1 MEAKIEAAA
10 LPLDQSQI
18 KKATQAL
25 LAYNA
30 KKQKSGDKVLLDVD
44 QNVFL
49 MITVWKIPPNEQVI
63 KINLPHSIL
72 PDTSEICLFTKD
84 EPGLTAEQTENLYKK
99 LLDRHGITSITEV
112 ISYKT
117 LKTEYKPFEAKRRLL
132 SRFALF
138 LSDDR
143 IRRLLP
149 SQMGKHFYLRKKAPL
164 SVDLKA
170 KDLAKEINKR
180 IHGTV
185 LPVTNKGSCYMVRIG
200 HTSMDASEIT
210 ENVVAAA
217 KAIADK
223 APQIW
228 KSVKV
233 LHLKTSK
240 SIALPVFH
248 SALQGQ
254 VGAQKK
260 KSAENQQ
267 TLQRKKKKSKDKPKT
282 TDQAGTKS
290 DTSGAP
296 EADVPK
302 TDGVEAPA
310 QKSKE
315 EEEEEIPQLVP
326 IETQP
331 SEKKEQVVK
340 LKLGA
345 ETQLET
351 SSPKLRSKRKAGLS
365 PEIPVSQP
373 ETPGE
378 ASALEKSNQ
387 RRSGR
392 KPKVPKQEFLE
403 KTQNKDAQQPLAK
416 PTVAPKRLK
425 TPKSDKKS
433 KTPKRELRKMKVPLS
448 L

>member
-1 MEAKIEAAA
+1 MEAKVEAAV
-10 LPLDQSQI
+10 LPLNQGQI
-18 KKATQAL
+18 KKATHAL

-30 KKQKSGDKVLLDVD
+30 NKQKSGEKVLLDVD
-44 QNVFL
+44 QNIFL

-72 PDTSEICLFTKD
+72 PDTSEVCLFTKD

-99 LLDRHGITSITEV
+99 LLDQHGITSITEV

-117 LKTEYKPFEAKRRLL
+117 FKTEYKPFEAKCRLL
-132 SRFALF
+132 NRFALF

-149 SQMGKHFYLRKKAPL
+149 SQMGKHFYRRKKAPL
-164 SVDLKA
+164 CVDLKA
-170 KDLAKEINKR
+170 KDLAKEIHKR
-180 IHGTV
+180 LHGTI

-200 HTSMDASEIT
+200 HSSMDASEIT
-210 ENVVAAA
+210 ENVIAAA
-217 KAIADK
+217 KAIAIK

-248 SALQGQ
+248 SAFQGEAA
-254 VGAQKK
+254 VQKTEG
-260 KSAENQQ
+260 AENQQ
-267 TLQRKKKKSKDKPKT
+267 TVQIKKKKRKAKPKIT
-282 TDQAGTKS
+282 AQSGTKD
-290 DTSGAP
+290 DTNGAP

-302 TDGVEAPA
+302 TDVVEPPTL
-310 QKSKE
+310 KSKGE
-315 EEEEEIPQLVP
+315 EEIEEEIPQLVP

-331 SEKKEQVVK
+331 SEKNDQVGK

-345 ETQLET
+345 KPELET
-351 SSPKLRSKRKAGLS
+351 GSPKLRSKRKA
-365 PEIPVSQP
+365 EIPVSQP
-373 ETPGE
+373 ETPTE
-378 ASALEKSNQ
+378 ASALEKSNRQ
-387 RRSGR
+387 TPGR
-392 KPKVPKQEFLE
+392 KCKMAKQEVSE
-403 KTQNKDAQQPLAK
+403 KTQSKDAKQPLAK

-425 TPKSDKKS
+425 APKSDTKP
-433 KTPKRELRKMKVPLS
+433 PKRDLRRMKVQLS

>member
-1 MEAKIEAAA
+1 MEAKVEAAV
-10 LPLDQSQI
+10 LSLDQSQI

-63 KINLPHSIL
+63 KIIL
-72 PDTSEICLFTKD
+72 PDTSEVCLFTKD

-99 LLDRHGITSITEV
+99 LLDQHGITSITE
-112 ISYKT
+112 
-117 LKTEYKPFEAKRRLL
+117 
-132 SRFALF
+132 
-138 LSDDR
+138 
-143 IRRLLP
+143 
-149 SQMGKHFYLRKKAPL
+149 
-164 SVDLKA
+164 
-170 KDLAKEINKR
+170 
-180 IHGTV
+180 
-185 LPVTNKGSCYMVRIG
+185 
-200 HTSMDASEIT
+200 
-210 ENVVAAA
+210 
-217 KAIADK
+217 
-223 APQIW
+223 IW
-228 KSVKV
+228 ESVKV

-254 VGAQKK
+254 AGAQKK
-260 KSAENQQ
+260 KGAENQQ
-267 TLQRKKKKSKDKPKT
+267 TLQRKKKKNRSKAKT
-282 TDQAGTKS
+282 TDQTGTKGG
-290 DTSGAP
+290 TSGAP

-302 TDGVEAPA
+302 TDGLEPPA
-310 QKSKE
+310 LKSK
-315 EEEEEIPQLVP
+315 EEEEEIPQL
-326 IETQP
+326 
-331 SEKKEQVVK
+331 
-340 LKLGA
+340 
-345 ETQLET
+345 LEAA
-351 SSPKLRSKRKAGLS
+351 SPKLRSKRKAGLS

-392 KPKVPKQEFLE
+392 NPKVPKQEFLE

-425 TPKSDKKS
+425 TPKSDKKP